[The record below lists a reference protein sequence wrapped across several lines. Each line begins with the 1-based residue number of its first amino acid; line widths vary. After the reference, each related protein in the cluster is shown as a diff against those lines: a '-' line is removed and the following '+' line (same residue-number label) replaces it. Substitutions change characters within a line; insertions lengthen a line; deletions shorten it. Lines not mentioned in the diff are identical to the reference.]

1 VDNARVA
8 AETRAYE
15 QIPVIND
22 FLDDDGNDIMREQI
36 QYNYD
41 RVKVDVLDIIDE
53 ELTRIKNDPNLRHL
67 LGEEDEK

>member
-1 VDNARVA
+1 VLIFHFFC

-53 ELTRIKNDPNLRHL
+53 ELTRIENDPNLRHL
-67 LGEEDEK
+67 LQTDV

>member
-1 VDNARVA
+1 
-8 AETRAYE
+8 
-15 QIPVIND
+15 
-22 FLDDDGNDIMREQI
+22 MREQI

-67 LGEEDEK
+67 LGEKMDDERYK